1 MNPKSRSSSLLTVA
15 TLAVWI
21 AMTCPLTAGEPAAAD
36 APAPRPVPLK
46 SVFKNDPAGKDP
58 FFPTSSRRQTRE
70 TKPKKDF
77 VVGPQSLILR
87 GIIGPADQRIAL
99 INGRTFATGE
109 ELKLRVE
116 DGEMTVKCVE
126 IRSASVVV
134 SLDGGTD
141 LHEIQLPEQILP
153 LTSEGRGAE

>member
-1 MNPKSRSSSLLTVA
+1 MKSKSRKSTL
-15 TLAVWI
+15 LAVAAVTAWA
-21 AMTCPLTAGEPAAAD
+21 AMTFPGSAGEPAAVD
-36 APAPRPVPLK
+36 EPAPRPVPLK
-46 SVFKNDPAGKDP
+46 SVFRDDPKGKDP
-58 FFPTSSRRQTRE
+58 FFPNSSRRQATE
-70 TKPKKDF
+70 PKPRKELI
-77 VVGPQSLILR
+77 VGPQSLILR

-109 ELKLRVE
+109 ELRVRVE
-116 DGEMTVKCVE
+116 NGEMTVKCVE

-134 SLDGGTD
+134 QLNGGTD